1 MINSINYLY
10 LETKIYHL
18 SSLSLENSFNKIKM
32 GSSPSKE
39 TLEYSNFMKEIK
51 EVVKSKSMYQY
62 QIAHFKILDIE
73 KKIVPTAEY
82 IQIVKIN
89 KIMTSKRLTD
99 LKKTLSRV
107 KTESNEITDLAK
119 LKSLEMNLE
128 EKLKKVNLA
137 FKELHD
143 EESQVKCKSKYLENL
158 ENTRKSLFH
167 KSQYLEM
174 KVMKVDYNRRFSIQ
188 NVKNIKPLG
197 VGSAKKRSFSQ
208 FIINQRLENC
218 EKCLDRLEKMSAHA
232 VKYNI
237 DSYKNKICELEQR
250 VSELKEEKERIRE
263 INKVDLIELKN
274 SINLEK
280 ILEDVNRIRSEI
292 QVLRTENSAKKK

>member
-1 MINSINYLY
+1 MGNY
-10 LETKIYHL
+10 
-18 SSLSLENSFNKIKM
+18 
-32 GSSPSKE
+32 PSKE
-39 TLEYSNFMKEIK
+39 TQEYSNFMKEIK

-89 KIMTSKRLTD
+89 KIMTSKRLAD
-99 LKKTLSRV
+99 LKKTLHRV
-107 KTESNEITDLAK
+107 KTESNETADLAK
-119 LKSLEMNLE
+119 LKSIEKHLE
-128 EKLKKVNLA
+128 E
-137 FKELHD
+137 ELNTLNASFQKYQD
-143 EESQVKCKSKYLENL
+143 EENSVRSKAKYLETL
-158 ENTRKSLFH
+158 ENKRKSLFRR
-167 KSQYLEM
+167 SQYLEM

-188 NVKNIKPLG
+188 NSKNIKPIG
-197 VGSAKKRSFSQ
+197 IDATKKRSFSQ

-250 VSELKEEKERIRE
+250 VAELKGEKMKAEEV
-263 INKVDLIELKN
+263 NKIDLVQLKD

-292 QVLRTENSAKKK
+292 QVLKTENSLKK

>member
-1 MINSINYLY
+1 
-10 LETKIYHL
+10 
-18 SSLSLENSFNKIKM
+18 M

-39 TLEYSNFMKEIK
+39 TSEYSNFMKEIK

-107 KTESNEITDLAK
+107 KTESNETSDLAK
-119 LKSLEMNLE
+119 LKSLEKHLE
-128 EKLKKVNLA
+128 EKLKKVNLS
-137 FKELHD
+137 FKEFND
-143 EESQVKCKSKYLENL
+143 QESQVKSKSKHLENL
-158 ENTRKSLFH
+158 ENRRKSLFH

-174 KVMKVDYNRRFSIQ
+174 KLMKVDYNRRFSIQ
-188 NVKNIKPLG
+188 NIKSIKPLG
-197 VGSAKKRSFSQ
+197 AASAKKRSFSQ

-250 VSELKEEKERIRE
+250 VFELKEEKEIIGE
-263 INKVDLIELKN
+263 INRVDLVELKN

-280 ILEDVNRIRSEI
+280 ILDDVNRIRSEI
-292 QVLRTENSAKKK
+292 QILKTENSAKKK